1 MPLMFMNKEELSV
14 ITSELISLIRHM
26 KAYPN
31 DTLGEALRNVFD
43 FDIYKPEI
51 IDKLSEILI
60 KHGFVFSV
68 YKYTS

>member
-60 KHGFVFSV
+60 KHGFVCSV

>member
-14 ITSELISLIRHM
+14 ITSELINLIRHM